1 MVELNLQRNTIVALR
16 AVKQLSGQFTVPGD
30 KSISHR
36 SIIFGAIAEGVTSV
50 SGFLHSEDCMA
61 TLKIMRDLGVEIIE
75 TEEDILIHGVGLNGL
90 SGAKKE
96 LDCGNAGTA
105 MRLLAGL
112 LSAQNFSSTLVGDES
127 LSTRPMGRVIKPL
140 TKMGAEIHAID
151 EKAPLTFK
159 TSKRLTNHH
168 YHSPI
173 ASAQVKS
180 AVLIAGLYA
189 DGITT
194 VTEPKKSRD
203 HTETML
209 QGFGAE
215 VEVDGL
221 SVSLT
226 GKPRLTGQNIV
237 VPADISSAAF
247 FMVLGLCHSQADF
260 VIQNV
265 SINPTRDGVIK
276 ILQAM
281 GGQLS
286 LNNIRSQ
293 AGESVADIR
302 VQSSQLYGIEIPL
315 DLIPSAID
323 EFPIIFVAAAMAK
336 GQTTLTGAEELRHK
350 ESDRIAVMI
359 DGLTTLGIDC
369 EELSDGAIINGGQ
382 FQSGFVDGH
391 GDHRCA
397 MSFLL
402 AGTLSHGQDIAVKG
416 CHNIGTSFPEFFDL
430 VESLGIPIETP
441 VPVITIDGPS
451 GVGKGT
457 TSALI
462 AEQMGWHLLDSG
474 AIYRSLALKAM
485 KMEVKASDEEQLV
498 TLARQLDLAFA
509 IDEEGGNEG
518 NNPTQI
524 QIKLDGETVNDE
536 LRSEACGV
544 MASKIAPIAAVRQA
558 LMRRQKAFQQV
569 PGLVADG
576 RDMGTVVFKSAPL
589 KVFLSANAKER
600 AKRRHKQLHRKGVDV
615 KIRALLEDIEARD
628 LRDSTRKV
636 APLVPAKDAYV
647 IDTSDLS
654 IEEVLLQVMKL
665 VEQNLVINS
674 KK

>member
-1 MVELNLQRNTIVALR
+1 MADMKLQRNTVVALR
-16 AVKQLSGQFTVPGD
+16 QVNQLTGQFTVPGD

-36 SIIFGAIAEGVTSV
+36 AILFGSIAEGKTSIK
-50 SGFLHSEDCMA
+50 GFLRSEDCLA
-61 TLKIMRDLGVEIIE
+61 TLNIMRQLGVEITDTGDEI
-75 TEEDILIHGVGLNGL
+75 IVNGSGLNGL
-90 SGAKKE
+90 QASASD

-105 MRLLAGL
+105 MRLLSGL
-112 LSAQNFSSTLVGDES
+112 LSAQKFSSTLIGDES
-127 LSTRPMGRVIKPL
+127 LSVRPMGRVIKPL
-140 TKMGAEIHAID
+140 TAMGAKIESHNNQ
-151 EKAPLTFK
+151 APLKFVGDQVINSTQ
-159 TSKRLTNHH
+159 
-168 YHSPI
+168 YDSPI

-180 AVLIAGLYA
+180 AVMIAGLYA
-189 DGITT
+189 DGVTT

-209 QGFGAE
+209 KGFGAD
-215 VEVDGL
+215 VKVNGL

-226 GKPRLTGQNIV
+226 GKPELQGQAID

-247 FMVLGLCHSQADF
+247 FMVLGLCHPKADF

-286 LNNIRSQ
+286 LTHIREQ
-293 AGESVADIR
+293 AGEPVADIR
-302 VQSSQLYGIEIPL
+302 VQSSALQGIVIPQ

-323 EFPIIFVAAAMAK
+323 EFPIIFVAAALAK
-336 GQTTLTGAEELRHK
+336 GQTQLTGAEELRHK
-350 ESDRIAVMI
+350 ESDRITVML
-359 DGLTTLGIDC
+359 DGLALLGIDC
-369 EELSDGAIINGGQ
+369 QELPDGALINGGEL
-382 FQSGFVDGH
+382 QSGIVDGH

-402 AGTLSHGQDIAVKG
+402 AGTLSQGQDIAVKG
-416 CHNIGTSFPEFFDL
+416 CHNIGTSFPEFFEL
-430 VESLGIPIETP
+430 VEQLGIRVDMP
-441 VPVITIDGPS
+441 VPVITLDGPS

-457 TSALI
+457 TSALV
-462 AEQMGWHLLDSG
+462 AERLGWHLLDSG
-474 AIYRSLALKAM
+474 AIYRSLALKVM
-485 KMEVKASDEEQLV
+485 KEQVDATNEQQLIA
-498 TLARQLDLAFA
+498 LAQQLDLVFVVGDDAK
-509 IDEEGGNEG
+509 
-518 NNPTQI
+518 I
-524 QIKLDGETVNDE
+524 QIMLDGEVVNDQ
-536 LRSEACGV
+536 LRSEACGL
-544 MASKIAPIAAVRQA
+544 MASQVAPIAAVRQA
-558 LMRRQKAFQQV
+558 LMQRQKAFQRA

-589 KVFLSANAKER
+589 KVFLSADAQVR
-600 AKRRHKQLHRKGVDV
+600 AKRRHKQLQQQGVDV

-636 APLVPAKDAYV
+636 APLVPAADAHI

-654 IEEVLLQVMKL
+654 IEQVLDQVMHL
-665 VEQNLVINS
+665 VEQNLAIDS

>member
-1 MVELNLQRNTIVALR
+1 VVDINLHSNTVIAFG
-16 AVKQLSGQFTVPGD
+16 AVKQLSGHFTVPGD

-36 SIIFGAIAEGVTSV
+36 SVIFGSIAEGQTTIK
-50 SGFLHSEDCMA
+50 GFLRSEDCLA
-61 TLKIMRDLGVEIIE
+61 TLEIMRNLGVEILFSE
-75 TEEDILIHGVGLNGL
+75 QDIVIQGVGLNGL
-90 SGAKKE
+90 KASDND
-96 LDCGNAGTA
+96 LNCGNAGTA

-112 LSAQNFSSTLVGDES
+112 LSAQNFSSCLTGDES
-127 LSTRPMGRVIKPL
+127 LSSRPMGRIIKPL
-140 TKMGAEIHAID
+140 SAMGANIHAID
-151 EKAPLTFK
+151 DQAPLTFK
-159 TSKRLTNHH
+159 VSKKLNSYH

-189 DGITT
+189 DGVTK

-209 QGFGAE
+209 KGFGAE

-221 SVSLT
+221 SVSLV
-226 GKPRLTGQNIV
+226 GKPILTGQNIE

-247 FMVLGLCHSQADF
+247 FMVLGLCHPQADF

-286 LNNIRSQ
+286 LSNVRNQ

-302 VQSSQLYGIEIPL
+302 VQSSLLRGIEIPH

-323 EFPIIFVAAAMAK
+323 EFPIIFVAAALAV
-336 GQTTLTGAEELRHK
+336 GQTKLTGADELRHK
-350 ESDRIAVMI
+350 ESDRITVML
-359 DGLTTLGIDC
+359 DGLRILGIDC
-369 EELSDGAIINGGQ
+369 QELADGAIINGGHL
-382 FQSGFVDGH
+382 QSGLVDGM

-402 AGTLSHGQDIAVKG
+402 AGTLSQGEDIVVKG

-430 VESLGIPIETP
+430 AESLGIPIELP
-441 VPVITIDGPS
+441 IPVITIDGPS

-457 TSALI
+457 ISALV
-462 AEQMGWHLLDSG
+462 AEKLRWHLLDSG

-485 KMEVKASDEEQLV
+485 KEQISANDQQSLTVLAERLELEFVVDDE
-498 TLARQLDLAFA
+498 
-509 IDEEGGNEG
+509 GM
-518 NNPTQI
+518 TQV
-524 QIKLDGETVNDE
+524 KLDGESVNDQ
-536 LRSEACGV
+536 LRNENCGV
-544 MASKIAPIAAVRQA
+544 MASKIAPLAAVRQA
-558 LMRRQKAFQQV
+558 LMQRQKSFQQA

-589 KVFLSANAKER
+589 KVFLSANAQER
-600 AKRRHKQLHRKGVDV
+600 AKRRHKQLQGQGVDV
-615 KIRALLEDIEARD
+615 KIRALLKDIEARD

-636 APLVPAKDAYV
+636 APLVPATDAHI

-654 IEEVLLQVMKL
+654 IEEVLVQVMQL
-665 VEQNLVINS
+665 IEQNLLIDS
-674 KK
+674 EK